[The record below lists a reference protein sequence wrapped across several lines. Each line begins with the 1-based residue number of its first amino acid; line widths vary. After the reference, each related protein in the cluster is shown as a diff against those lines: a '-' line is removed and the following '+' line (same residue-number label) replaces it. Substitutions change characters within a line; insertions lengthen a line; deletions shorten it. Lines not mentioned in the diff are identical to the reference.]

1 MAKAWTRSCMI
12 VAAAL
17 AATPAWALDLN
28 SFRAQNGLPAMTS
41 TAALSRLAQGHAAD
55 LARRQAMDHNG
66 FQERMGRFNTAAEN
80 VAYGCDSADCVFQ
93 MWAGSPG
100 HRANML
106 RGDIRHYG
114 LASAKAANG
123 QRYWVLELS
132 N

>member
-1 MAKAWTRSCMI
+1 MDRRWTMSLI
-12 VAAAL
+12 VAALAL
-17 AATPAWALDLN
+17 AAAPAVALDLN
-28 SFRAQNGLPAMTS
+28 SFRAQNGLPAMSS
-41 TAALSRLAQGHAAD
+41 TAVLSSLAKAHADD

-66 FQERMGRFNTAAEN
+66 FQERMRGFNTAAEN
-80 VAYGCDSADCVFQ
+80 VAYGCDTADCVFQ

-106 RGDIRHYG
+106 RGDIKHYG